1 MNSTM
6 EPSFKVVFQN
16 EKKKKKKKK
25 KKKLAGPVNSAWDP

>member
-16 EKKKKKKKK
+16 EKKKKKL
-25 KKKLAGPVNSAWDP
+25 LAGPVNNAWDP

>member
-6 EPSFKVVFQN
+6 ELSFKVVFQN

-25 KKKLAGPVNSAWDP
+25 KKKQVLADPVNSA

>member
-16 EKKKKKKKK
+16 EKKKKKKKL
-25 KKKLAGPVNSAWDP
+25 LAGPVNNAWDP